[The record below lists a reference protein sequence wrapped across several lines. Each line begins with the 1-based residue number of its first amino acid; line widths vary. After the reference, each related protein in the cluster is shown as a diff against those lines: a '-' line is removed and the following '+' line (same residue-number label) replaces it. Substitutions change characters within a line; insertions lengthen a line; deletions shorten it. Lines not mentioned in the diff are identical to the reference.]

1 MFLGL
6 CTYVCCGSCEMLLY
20 NYSGEIWTQVFPTT
34 FYKYV
39 SEISSFIVESR
50 FVMESVRQSLVLV

>member
-39 SEISSFIVESR
+39 SEISSFIVES
-50 FVMESVRQSLVLV
+50 